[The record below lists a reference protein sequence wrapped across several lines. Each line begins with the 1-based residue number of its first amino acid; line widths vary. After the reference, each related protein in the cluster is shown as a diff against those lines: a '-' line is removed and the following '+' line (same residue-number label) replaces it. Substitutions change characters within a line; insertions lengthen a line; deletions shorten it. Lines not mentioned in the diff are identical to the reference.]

1 MLILTPHLHLHNP
14 EIQRAI
20 DNSPL
25 SIMASLEPEM
35 SAMSKAAYGQA
46 MASAIEVSHAGMAE
60 KLAQNLIRYYRVP
73 LSQATIDFLVET
85 YDASRARLEFI
96 AEHESPMPAGHG
108 SARASLKIPA
118 MPHYWERSLHNARR
132 ALGISGWC
140 RFTNLKN

>member
-1 MLILTPHLHLHNP
+1 
-14 EIQRAI
+14 
-20 DNSPL
+20 
-25 SIMASLEPEM
+25 M

-46 MASAIEVSHAGMAE
+46 MTSSIEVSHADMAE